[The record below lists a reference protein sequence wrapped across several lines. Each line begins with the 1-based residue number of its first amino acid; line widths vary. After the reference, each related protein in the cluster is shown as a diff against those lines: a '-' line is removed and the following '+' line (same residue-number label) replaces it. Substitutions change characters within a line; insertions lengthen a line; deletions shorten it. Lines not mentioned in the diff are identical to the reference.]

1 MIIYLSIEYYY
12 FTFNNLISF
21 YDFAQIP
28 ELIDIMGLKVIIPFV
43 IIFIIPI
50 IIFIININYK
60 SYKIYLFIFIIVLS
74 TFLSIKNALPINN
87 FIEKDL
93 GIYSKIAQRNLVTD
107 HGMIFI
113 VIKDAIKRISM
124 SKIKNKSFEVEPIL
138 NLDKDIINHI
148 KKRNI
153 YLLILESYL
162 DVTKFKNIKFNISPE
177 YKNYTKLFEVNK
189 TNSITSIFGGNSAQ
203 SEFEILCGVP
213 ALSLFSKIDFNLF
226 TGKPSMCLPQFLK
239 KLDYFNIATNSYKP
253 YYFNTLN
260 AYKSIGFDLNIFRKD
275 FMKLQK
281 IFLEPNDLV
290 DNRMFDG
297 ELFRQHLKLI
307 KKLKKEHKF
316 MFNYLLGI
324 YGHHPFYRNTKK
336 RPDVIFEDSNNEQI
350 HRISN
355 QYYYRTKAIYEY
367 VTELRKIDPNSI
379 IIIVSDHLP
388 PLDKG
393 KGEYERLGYLKDIND
408 KRKLYFNTMLVFDG
422 DKVIKYNLVH
432 HFNVPVIIMNL
443 LTDGYYCKINKCH
456 LDGKPYKKEDYL
468 NKYLTIVT
476 EKTLPE

>member
-1 MIIYLSIEYYY
+1 
-12 FTFNNLISF
+12 
-21 YDFAQIP
+21 
-28 ELIDIMGLKVIIPFV
+28 
-43 IIFIIPI
+43 
-50 IIFIININYK
+50 
-60 SYKIYLFIFIIVLS
+60 
-74 TFLSIKNALPINN
+74 
-87 FIEKDL
+87 
-93 GIYSKIAQRNLVTD
+93 
-107 HGMIFI
+107 
-113 VIKDAIKRISM
+113 
-124 SKIKNKSFEVEPIL
+124 
-138 NLDKDIINHI
+138 
-148 KKRNI
+148 
-153 YLLILESYL
+153 
-162 DVTKFKNIKFNISPE
+162 
-177 YKNYTKLFEVNK
+177 
-189 TNSITSIFGGNSAQ
+189 
-203 SEFEILCGVP
+203 
-213 ALSLFSKIDFNLF
+213 
-226 TGKPSMCLPQFLK
+226 
-239 KLDYFNIATNSYKP
+239 
-253 YYFNTLN
+253 
-260 AYKSIGFDLNIFRKD
+260 
-275 FMKLQK
+275 
-281 IFLEPNDLV
+281 
-290 DNRMFDG
+290 
-297 ELFRQHLKLI
+297 
-307 KKLKKEHKF
+307 